1 MSPSRIIGL
10 LSAFFAAA
18 VFCSQPVTARAA
30 EFTQLPAGTFGP
42 LAIGISGEIRD
53 GDFEKFR
60 TFLLRPG
67 NLKGYTNYIWLDSQ
81 GGNVI
86 EAMKFAELFEKSR
99 VSVVVGSES
108 RCYSACF
115 LLFAGGTDR
124 VLYPFAELGVHR
136 MAASAPGM
144 SDAARNGLIQ
154 AISSKVY
161 GYLLAQGMPQA
172 VIDEM
177 QATPAT
183 SMFIIDRLMLRRK
196 GWNRTMLMQPAF
208 LDMVEKA
215 CGPHPEPDKSFFEQQ
230 RDDTARERM
239 KPWTACK
246 QALQAEANRQFVE
259 AELALVQAGKPSLL
273 FAADKAK
280 EAAMA
285 ASALK

>member
-1 MSPSRIIGL
+1 MSPSRITGL
-10 LSAFFAAA
+10 LCALVVAA
-18 VFCSQPVTARAA
+18 VFSSQPVTARAA

-86 EAMKFAELFEKSR
+86 EALKFASLFEKSNA
-99 VSVVVGSES
+99 SVVVGSES

-115 LLFAGGTDR
+115 ILFAAGSDR

-136 MAASAPGM
+136 IAANDRGISA
-144 SDAARNGLIQ
+144 ATRTELLQ
-154 AISSKVY
+154 AISSRLY
-161 GYLLAQGMPQA
+161 SYLLAQGMPQA
-172 VIDEM
+172 VLDEM
-177 QATPAT
+177 RDTPAT
-183 SMFIIDRLMLRRK
+183 SMFIIDRLMLQRK
-196 GWNRTMLMQPAF
+196 GWNRSMLMQPAF
-208 LDMVEKA
+208 LDTVEKA

-246 QALQAEANRQFVE
+246 QDLQAQTRLRFVQ
-259 AELALVQAGKPSLL
+259 AELALVEAGKPSLL
-273 FAADKAK
+273 FAADKPK
-280 EAAMA
+280 EAATA

>member
-1 MSPSRIIGL
+1 MSPSRITGL
-10 LSAFFAAA
+10 LCTFLAAA
-18 VFCSQPVTARAA
+18 VLFSQQVTARAA

-60 TFLLRPG
+60 TFLRRPG
-67 NLKGYTNYIWLDSQ
+67 NLKAFSNYIWLDSQ

-86 EAMKFAELFEKSR
+86 EALKFAELFEKSSA
-99 VSVVVGSES
+99 SVVVGSES

-115 LLFAGGTDR
+115 LLFASGSDR

-136 MAASAPGM
+136 MAAQAPGL
-144 SDAARNGLIQ
+144 SDAARNGLVQ

-172 VIDEM
+172 VLDEM
-177 QATPAT
+177 QGTPPT

-196 GWNRTMLMQPAF
+196 GWNRSMLMQPAF
-208 LDMVEKA
+208 FDTVEKA

-246 QALQAEANRQFVE
+246 QDLQGRNFRQFVD

-273 FAADKAK
+273 FAADKTK
-280 EAAMA
+280 EAATA
-285 ASALK
+285 AGALK

>member
-1 MSPSRIIGL
+1 MSPSGITGL
-10 LSAFFAAA
+10 LCAFFTAA
-18 VFCSQPVTARAA
+18 VLVSQPVTARAA
-30 EFTQLPAGTFGP
+30 EFSQLPAGTFGP
-42 LAIGISGEIRD
+42 LAIGITGEIRD

-60 TFLLRPG
+60 TFLLQPG
-67 NLKGYTNYIWLDSQ
+67 NLKAYGNYIWLDSQ

-86 EAMKFAELFEKSR
+86 EAMKFAELIEKSSA
-99 VSVVVGSES
+99 SVVVGSES

-115 LLFAGGTDR
+115 LLFAGGSDR

-136 MAASAPGM
+136 MAANAPGI

-172 VIDEM
+172 VLDDM
-177 QATPAT
+177 QGTPPT

-196 GWNRTMLMQPAF
+196 GWNRSMLMQPAF
-208 LDMVEKA
+208 LDTVEKA
-215 CGPHPEPDKSFFEQQ
+215 CGPHPEPDKSLFEQQ

-246 QALQAEANRQFVE
+246 QDLQARINRQFVE
-259 AELALVQAGKPSLL
+259 AELALVEAGKPSLL
-273 FAADKAK
+273 FAAGKAK
-280 EAAMA
+280 EAGAA